1 MKPGTYVQ
9 HRETGAIGMV
19 QVKWCINCRAWSD
32 VIMSG
37 GAEHGV
43 QPDDWLPIPY
53 LDAIDWTDHAAFT
66 AECLRTWR
74 APLAG
79 TEKGRDYLRLGAIGE
94 LGEAAS
100 IVAKVLRDGTPV
112 DDALKL
118 RFAKEVGDCLWF
130 KAVMAHEVNEL
141 YGAGMDR
148 QGAVLER
155 SGSALWDMLV
165 SVRTEAYCIDIGD
178 NPADSAYC
186 RRLVIAKLRD
196 RAVRGKI
203 GGSGDDR

>member
-19 QVKWCINCRAWSD
+19 QVKWCVTGREWD
-32 VIMSG
+32 EVIVSG
-37 GAEHGV
+37 GTEYSR
-43 QPDDWLPIPY
+43 WLVDEWEPIPD

-66 AECLRTWR
+66 TECLRTWR

-100 IVAKVLRDGTPV
+100 IVAKVIRDGTPV
-112 DDALKL
+112 DDALRL

-130 KAVMAHEVNEL
+130 DAVEMRTWGGVSRVVAPGYL
-141 YGAGMDR
+141 R
-148 QGAVLER
+148 AVLE
-155 SGSALWDMLV
+155 SAA
-165 SVRTEAYCIDIGD
+165 EIGLC
-178 NPADSAYC
+178 PTIQTQAGHEFLAYC

-203 GGSGDDR
+203 GGSGDER

>member
-9 HRETGAIGMV
+9 HRETGELGEV
-19 QVKWCINCRAWSD
+19 VD
-32 VIMSG
+32 VVGLGLCVGSAG
-37 GAEHGV
+37 KVVTTFQE
-43 QPDDWLPIPY
+43 PSPWEPIPD

-66 AECLRTWR
+66 TECLRTWR

-112 DDALKL
+112 DDALRL

-130 KAVMAHEVNEL
+130 DAVEMRTWGGVSRVVAPGYL
-141 YGAGMDR
+141 R
-148 QGAVLER
+148 AVLE
-155 SGSALWDMLV
+155 SAA
-165 SVRTEAYCIDIGD
+165 EIGLC
-178 NPADSAYC
+178 PTIQTQAGHEFLAYC

>member
-9 HRETGAIGMV
+9 HRETGAIGYTTAV
-19 QVKWCINCRAWSD
+19 QESD
-32 VIMSG
+32 GTIVSYLLR
-37 GAEHGV
+37 HGHQYKV
-43 QPDDWLPIPY
+43 SDSDLASWDPLPD

-100 IVAKVLRDGTPV
+100 IVAKVIRDGTPV

-118 RFAKEVGDCLWF
+118 RFAKEVGDCCWF
-130 KAVMAHEVNEL
+130 EAVEKHEL
-141 YGAGMDR
+141 GH
-148 QGAVLER
+148 R
-155 SGSALWDMLV
+155 SFGRFETMVSIINAAV
-165 SVRTEAYCIDIGD
+165 SVGLCPTDGMV
-178 NPADSAYC
+178 NGVKFVPYC

-203 GGSGDDR
+203 GGSGDER